1 MKNLVIIVVVALF
14 TISVNAQKS
23 LVKEGANP
31 KATTDTTQEADPNAP
46 VIKFESQTIDYGIID
61 KGSDGTR
68 EFKFTNTGK
77 SPLKIKNVKSTCGC
91 TIPTYPKKEIMP
103 GESGVVSVKYNTNRA
118 GRFSKS
124 VSIFTNTVPER
135 SVLRIKGEV
144 NDPNKSAPIQKEKN
158 MLEIK

>member
-1 MKNLVIIVVVALF
+1 MKNLAIIVVVALF
-14 TISVNAQKS
+14 TISINAQKS
-23 LVKEGANP
+23 LAKEGVNP
-31 KATTDTTQEADPNAP
+31 KATTNPTQDADPNAA
-46 VIKFESQTIDYGIID
+46 VIKFESKTIDYGIID

-91 TIPTYPKKEIMP
+91 TIPTYPKHEIMP
-103 GESGVVSVKYNTNRA
+103 GESGVINVKYNTNRA

-124 VSIFTNTVPER
+124 VSIYTNTVPDR

-144 NDPNKSAPIQKEKN
+144 NDPNRSGPIQKEKN

>member
-1 MKNLVIIVVVALF
+1 MKKLAIIVVVALF
-14 TISVNAQKS
+14 TISVNAQIGPKKDATS
-23 LVKEGANP
+23 SV
-31 KATTDTTQEADPNAP
+31 KATVTQEVDPNGP
-46 VIKFESQTIDYGIID
+46 VIKFETQTVDYGIID

-77 SPLKIKNVKSTCGC
+77 SPLKIKSVKSTCGC
-91 TIPTYPKKEIMP
+91 TIPTYPKNDIMP
-103 GESGVVSVKYNTNRA
+103 GESAVINVKYNTNRA

-144 NDPNKSAPIQKEKN
+144 NDPNRSGPIQKEKN
-158 MLEIK
+158 MMEIK